1 MKEDPDHIPGDLTR
15 QGPTWAMKPAS
26 EDAALARILG
36 LSAYSLRTPIALAT
50 TADRNDPIHFTP
62 SGRIHARHDD
72 WDTANTRAICDY
84 VMASG
89 EPVLLGDLGEKGAE
103 DAPFINGLAGE
114 VSNAVAY
121 AAVPLRSPSGQPLG
135 VLCVVDNRPRA
146 WNEVDLHTLRELAV
160 AIEGF
165 PQFSLD
171 KKTEVRHRLSLK
183 LDAVGRLAGGIA
195 HDFNNI
201 LTTIRGHAD
210 LLIEDLS
217 SGDPRR
223 PDLEEI
229 RRSATRAAQLTSR
242 LLAFSR
248 KQVLR
253 PGVLDLARLL
263 PLWAARMRRELGD
276 SVRIDLEIGPAVRS
290 VRADQERIESAISD
304 LVTNAADSMPE
315 GGAVMIT
322 ASNAI
327 LDAHF
332 ASGFPYRVE
341 AGSYTRIAITDQ
353 GHGMDEETLEKI
365 FEPFFTTRRPAQ
377 GAGLGLSTVYGII
390 KQSGGYI
397 WADSKPGQGTT
408 IELYL
413 PHLHGTDTVPN

>member
-1 MKEDPDHIPGDLTR
+1 
-15 QGPTWAMKPAS
+15 MKPAP
-26 EDAALARILG
+26 EDAALARILR
-36 LSAYSLRTPIALAT
+36 LSAYSLRTPVALAT
-50 TADRNDPIHFTP
+50 TADRNDPIHFPP

-89 EPVLLGDLGEKGAE
+89 EPVLLDDLSEEGAE
-103 DAPFINGLAGE
+103 DDPFMNGITEE

-121 AAVPLRSPSGQPLG
+121 AAVPLRSPSGDPLG

-146 WNEVDLHTLRELAV
+146 WNEIDLQTLRELAV

-171 KKTEVRHRLSLK
+171 KWAEVRQRLSLK
-183 LDAVGRLAGGIA
+183 LEAVGRLAGGIA

-210 LLIEDLS
+210 LLIEDLTN
-217 SGDPRR
+217 GDPRR
-223 PDLEEI
+223 SDLEQI
-229 RRSATRAAQLTSR
+229 RCSATRAAQLTNR

-253 PGVLDLARLL
+253 PGVLDLAELL

-276 SVRIDLEIGPAVRS
+276 SVRIDLDIGPAVEPIW
-290 VRADQERIESAISD
+290 ADSERMEAAISD

-315 GGAVMIT
+315 GGSVTIT
-322 ASNAI
+322 ASNAV

-332 ASGFPYRVE
+332 ASRFPYRVQP
-341 AGSYTRIAITDQ
+341 GSYTRVAIADQ

-377 GAGLGLSTVYGII
+377 GAGLGLSTVYGVI

-408 IELYL
+408 IELFL